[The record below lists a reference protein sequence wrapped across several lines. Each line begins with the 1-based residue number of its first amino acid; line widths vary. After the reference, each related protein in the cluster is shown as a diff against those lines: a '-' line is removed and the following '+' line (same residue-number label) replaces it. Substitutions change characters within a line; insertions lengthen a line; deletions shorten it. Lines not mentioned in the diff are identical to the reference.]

1 LGGARYEW
9 NAKTQV
15 TFWEYQQ
22 PDPNNASAVYRLST
36 LQDYACKQ
44 WSGLLKSYYRPRWEI
59 FLNQTLNQL
68 SGADPAA
75 AFDVGRFY
83 SSMYAWFAAWQSD
96 DKQTFPTKP
105 FGDAVAISQKL
116 YARYGSAPPGN
127 TSPLV
132 LHHGGGAPPPAPHH
146 SNGAI

>member
-1 LGGARYEW
+1 VW

-59 FLNQTLNQL
+59 YLNQTLDQL
-68 SGADPAA
+68 SGADHAA
-75 AFDVGRFY
+75 AFDVGKFY
-83 SSMYAWFAAWQSD
+83 SSMYTWFAAWQSD

-105 FGDAVAISQKL
+105 SGDAVVISQKL
-116 YARYGSAPPGN
+116 YAPYARYGSVSPDN
-127 TSPLV
+127 TSPRV
-132 LHHGGGAPPPAPHH
+132 LHHGDGAPPLVPRHGD
-146 SNGAI
+146 GAM